1 MFWSFVTLVRDN
13 WHLHSVMWKSLKI
26 MCVLSLLFPDDDHD
40 HELDSPQYA
49 PEALFLVNESPTRI
63 I

>member
-1 MFWSFVTLVRDN
+1 
-13 WHLHSVMWKSLKI
+13 

-40 HELDSPQYA
+40 HELDSQQYA